1 MLSRRQFNKLSL
13 ATAGAT
19 AVGTMGLRRASAD
32 TPLVFAGWG
41 GDYQNIHQQQAFVD
55 PFVEETG
62 LEVLSVASPGNMLA
76 IIKSQVDSGNP
87 EWDVVELT
95 EPEVHILAKE
105 GYLVEIEYD
114 ADAKAQVPA
123 SLLNPYGATVSYAA
137 FVLAWNA
144 SEQSQPLTGWADMW
158 NVAEFPGPRTACS
171 WFPYENV
178 EIALL
183 ADGLSPSEI
192 NPLDDAKIER
202 AFAKWRQLQDDL
214 KVWWG
219 SGGQSAQIFADGEV
233 AVGAIY
239 ENRIRE
245 AKAVNPALAWTL
257 NQAVVEKVHFVI
269 PKSSQRI
276 EEATLFINSTLRQEN
291 QAAFVRVNQ
300 YGASNPLAYDLLTAD
315 ERAANIGAPE
325 NLAVELLYD
334 GAFWAE
340 AYPRY
345 ADAWEALKA
354 GS

>member
-1 MLSRRQFNKLSL
+1 MFNGSAKSCWKVWHR
-13 ATAGAT
+13 APVIRIGESPNEQTAGSLRNRSSGT
-19 AVGTMGLRRASAD
+19 DPVGYRAS
-32 TPLVFAGWG
+32 VSG
-41 GDYQNIHQQQAFVD
+41 GF
-55 PFVEETG
+55 G
-62 LEVLSVASPGNMLA
+62 
-76 IIKSQVDSGNP
+76 
-87 EWDVVELT
+87 
-95 EPEVHILAKE
+95 
-105 GYLVEIEYD
+105 
-114 ADAKAQVPA
+114 
-123 SLLNPYGATVSYAA
+123 
-137 FVLAWNA
+137 
-144 SEQSQPLTGWADMW
+144 
-158 NVAEFPGPRTACS
+158 
-171 WFPYENV
+171 
-178 EIALL
+178 
-183 ADGLSPSEI
+183 
-192 NPLDDAKIER
+192 
-202 AFAKWRQLQDDL
+202 
-214 KVWWG
+214 G